1 ISPSHHRLASPYAQP
16 TTPGTWTG
24 AMPWATTGTAS
35 PTGHLMGAGGMSPMT
50 PANLTAAGHW
60 PMFHG
65 TPTSMTS
72 PVDAYGPPHPYA
84 RAKLT
89 TTLWEDEGT
98 MCYQVDVRGY
108 CVARRQDNNMVNGTK
123 LLNVTGMSRGKR
135 DGILKNEKGRHVV
148 KVGAMHLKGVW
159 IMFSRAKALATQY
172 KIYDIL
178 YPLFADDPSVHL
190 YSPTLYTPTSPL
202 SQKSSLPLTT
212 TSTMGMTHYRGHY
225 AGDTTYLG
233 AIAAHNSAG
242 GAVGHSGYPN
252 YSSNHSSTT
261 NSPGGGIGDMAQS
274 FSNIMAVTEASSV
287 SLPTITTGCSLEGT
301 SGSGSPVASVT
312 HLSGTISSLPQSGAY
327 SVSTPHSTAYHVQ
340 RMPTTELCPLSPGTV
355 VPDGTYHNGSGM
367 TTTSPI
373 TSERNTSTT
382 IKLEGHN
389 MGSGMTLPDAGNMLG
404 VSSVTP
410 TVTIPGGGASPSTP
424 PSSLAHSPSA
434 ITSLGQS
441 YPSNELFVSSTGAR
455 YQNSTMS
462 GTNSRYTLSPGY
474 DRSID
479 RYNPYGSHHQMRYS
493 RRTMESSAT
502 SYKKVKEEFVNQ

>member
-1 ISPSHHRLASPYAQP
+1 A
-16 TTPGTWTG
+16 WTG

-35 PTGHLMGAGGMSPMT
+35 PTGHLMGTGGMSPMT

-202 SQKSSLPLTT
+202 SQKSSLPLTA

-233 AIAAHNSAG
+233 AIAAHNSTG

-261 NSPGGGIGDMAQS
+261 NSPGGGIGDMTQG
-274 FSNIMAVTEASSV
+274 FSNIMSVTEASSV

-301 SGSGSPVASVT
+301 SGNGSPVASVT
-312 HLSGTISSLPQSGAY
+312 HLSGTVSSLPQSGAY
-327 SVSTPHSTAYHVQ
+327 SVSTPHSTAYHIQ
-340 RMPTTELCPLSPGTV
+340 HMPTTELCPLSSGTV
-355 VPDGTYHNGSGM
+355 VTDGTYHSGSGM

-373 TSERNTSTT
+373 TNERNMSTT

-389 MGSGMTLPDAGNMLG
+389 MGSGMTLPDSGNMLG
-404 VSSVTP
+404 ISSVTP
-410 TVTIPGGGASPSTP
+410 TVTTPGGEASPSTP
-424 PSSLAHSPSA
+424 PSSLARSPST